1 MRTSC
6 RIFVVAFCWSALT
19 SMSDAFVAGAASSS
33 PSNSKAA
40 SANGDE
46 NLLEPQKE
54 CRAGETSGNNE
65 ESTTPGST
73 LPQLPAGDP
82 NDKTVPVL
90 KLGESIK
97 FDEMG
102 PVIINTDG
110 TTRQIANW
118 DKMTE
123 HEKTL
128 TWRRISKRNAERRA
142 MLEEKMRAEM
152 GDSGEMGEDG
162 EK

>member
-1 MRTSC
+1 
-6 RIFVVAFCWSALT
+6 
-19 SMSDAFVAGAASSS
+19 MSDAFVASAASSS

-40 SANGDE
+40 AATGDE
-46 NLLEPQKE
+46 NLSEPQKE
-54 CRAGETSGNNE
+54 CRAGEASGIGE
-65 ESTTPGST
+65 GSTDLT

-97 FDEMG
+97 FEEMG
-102 PVIINTDG
+102 PVVINTDG

-123 HEKTL
+123 HEKTV

-142 MLEEKMRAEM
+142 MLEEKMRAET
-152 GDSGEMGEDG
+152 GETGEDG

>member
-1 MRTSC
+1 
-6 RIFVVAFCWSALT
+6 
-19 SMSDAFVAGAASSS
+19 MSDAFVASAASSS
-33 PSNSKAA
+33 HSNSKAA
-40 SANGDE
+40 AATGGE
-46 NLLEPQKE
+46 NLSEPQKE
-54 CRAGETSGNNE
+54 CRTGEASGNE
-65 ESTTPGST
+65 EGSTT

-90 KLGESIK
+90 KLGESMK
-97 FDEMG
+97 FEEMG
-102 PVIINTDG
+102 PVVINTDG

-123 HEKTL
+123 HEKTV

-142 MLEEKMRAEM
+142 MLEEKMRAET
-152 GDSGEMGEDG
+152 GETGEDG

>member
-1 MRTSC
+1 M
-6 RIFVVAFCWSALT
+6 T

-40 SANGDE
+40 AATGDE
-46 NLLEPQKE
+46 NLSEPQKE
-54 CRAGETSGNNE
+54 CRAGEISGE
-65 ESTTPGST
+65 DDT

-90 KLGESIK
+90 KLGESMKIP
-97 FDEMG
+97 EMG

-123 HEKTL
+123 HEKTV

-142 MLEEKMRAEM
+142 MLEEKMRAET
-152 GDSGEMGEDG
+152 GKTGEMGEDG